1 MPIDLA
7 QFQKAEFRD
16 LDKEKLREKA
26 MKVGIF
32 GALAEMF
39 EGHTGLTA
47 TDLAAWLKVR
57 GQTISQWKTGTN
69 RRTPPLGLICD
80 LAEALDKMIIIKD
93 NQITIV
99 SKKEDRTELEE
110 EVQQ

>member
-1 MPIDLA
+1 MPIDLEK
-7 QFQKAEFRD
+7 FQKAEFRD

-32 GALAEMF
+32 KHLAEMF
-39 EGHTGLTA
+39 EGHTGLSS

-99 SKKEDRTELEE
+99 SKPQSQEE
-110 EVQQ
+110 AVQ